1 MSDREAFEK
10 WAEDKTFVIETAEG
24 RISIKGMAWEIWQ
37 AASGD
42 CYGDGNVYR
51 GERSEDSSAH
61 TISIETTMIV
71 VNEGRFDNE

>member
-1 MSDREAFEK
+1 MSNREAFEK
-10 WAEDKTFVIETAEG
+10 WVNANPGYTYWDVW
-24 RISIKGMAWEIWQ
+24 R

-51 GERSEDSSAH
+51 GVRSEDSSAH